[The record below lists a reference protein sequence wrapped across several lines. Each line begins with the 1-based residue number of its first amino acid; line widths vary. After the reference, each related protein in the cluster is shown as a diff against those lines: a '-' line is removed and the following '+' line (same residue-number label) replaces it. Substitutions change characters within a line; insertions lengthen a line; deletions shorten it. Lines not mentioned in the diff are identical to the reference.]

1 MRIKETAHNDVT
13 LLTLSGKMMNGPESV
28 NLYPYVKNMI
38 EEGKTNVIIDMG
50 KIKWFS
56 STGLGALMASYTSLK
71 NAGGDMKIARPTRR
85 IYSVF
90 YQMQLTNVFDT
101 FDTVDE
107 ALNAFELKTQNP
119 SS

>member
-1 MRIKETAHNDVT
+1 MRIKETAKGDVI

-28 NLYPYVKNMI
+28 DLYPYVKQMI
-38 EEGKTNVIIDMG
+38 EEGKKYVVVDMG

-71 NAGGDMKIARPTRR
+71 NVGGDLKIARPTRR

-90 YQMQLTNVFDT
+90 YQMQLSNVFDT

-107 ALNAFELKTQNP
+107 ALNAFELKTQDP
-119 SS
+119 K